1 MDNNTD
7 KEALVSSVI
16 SKSPELKEVEAVDSE
31 VDEGIENEVEDE
43 TPSSTKSGTDMI
55 LHQTANLASDQ

>member
-1 MDNNTD
+1 M
-7 KEALVSSVI
+7 SSGI

-31 VDEGIENEVEDE
+31 VDEGTENEVEDE

>member
-1 MDNNTD
+1 MGNNTD
-7 KEALVSSVI
+7 KEALVSSGI

-31 VDEGIENEVEDE
+31 VDEGTENEVEDE